1 MFNKIVLPNGVRVL
15 TDRIPH
21 VRSAAVGIWVGIGS
35 RFEAASE
42 NGAAHFIEH
51 MLFKG
56 TERRTAAE
64 LAEEMD
70 QIGGQINAFTTKDC
84 TCFYGRVLDTNLPV
98 AIDVLCDMFFSSRFD
113 ENDVISE
120 RGVIIEEIGMY
131 EDTPEDLVIELLY
144 SEVYRGCSLAR
155 PILGK
160 KSTLERMTGETLRD
174 FMQRKYRS
182 GDIVIALSG
191 SFTDSDVQ
199 AICERFSLMP
209 KSRRARLPS
218 AKYRPCV
225 TTKRK
230 KIEQNH
236 LCFGFPC
243 VSNLSPDRYA
253 MQLLNNIFGGGMSS
267 RLFQEL
273 REKRGLCYSAGSFMS
288 TQDDTGLFCLTMA
301 LSQDSE
307 EEAIKVVAQEI
318 EKIKSSGV
326 SQTEL
331 DRSREQVKAN
341 ILMGLES
348 TNTRMSRI
356 ARCELTYGRVIPIEE
371 TIAAYDAVTR
381 EDLQRLAA
389 EVFDLEKMAFS
400 AVGRVRTVEQYKE
413 LLSGFAR

>member
-1 MFNKIVLPNGVRVL
+1 MFDRIVLPNGIRIL

-21 VRSAAVGIWVGIGS
+21 VRSAALGIWVGIGS
-35 RFEAASE
+35 RFESASE

-56 TERRTAAE
+56 TERRSAAE
-64 LAEEMD
+64 LAEQMD

-84 TCFYGRVLDTNLPV
+84 TCFYGRVLDTNLPL
-98 AIDVLCDMFFSSRFD
+98 AMDVLCDMFFSSRFE

-131 EDTPEDLVIELLY
+131 EDTPEDLVIELMY
-144 SEVYRGCSLAR
+144 SEAYRGCSLAR

-174 FMQRKYRS
+174 FMQRKYRA
-182 GDIVIALSG
+182 GDIVIAISG
-191 SFTDSDVQ
+191 SFTDKDVEFIQ
-199 AICERFSLMP
+199 ERFSLMP
-209 KSRRARLPS
+209 KSRRTRLPS
-218 AKYRPCV
+218 FRYRPCI

-230 KIEQNH
+230 RIEQNH

-273 REKRGLCYSAGSFMS
+273 REKRGLCYSAGSFLS
-288 TQDDTGLFCLTMA
+288 TQDDTGLYCLTMA
-301 LSQDSE
+301 LNADSE
-307 EEAIKVVAQEI
+307 AEAIKVVGQEI
-318 EKIKSSGV
+318 EKIKSEGV
-326 SQTEL
+326 TQIEL
-331 DRSREQVKAN
+331 DRAREQVKAN

-348 TNTRMSRI
+348 TNTRMSRL
-356 ARCELTYGRVIPIEE
+356 ARCELTYGRIISTEE

-389 EVFDLEKMAFS
+389 EVLDPEKMSFS
-400 AVGRVRTVEQYKE
+400 AVGRVRPEEQYKE
-413 LLSGFAR
+413 LLARFV